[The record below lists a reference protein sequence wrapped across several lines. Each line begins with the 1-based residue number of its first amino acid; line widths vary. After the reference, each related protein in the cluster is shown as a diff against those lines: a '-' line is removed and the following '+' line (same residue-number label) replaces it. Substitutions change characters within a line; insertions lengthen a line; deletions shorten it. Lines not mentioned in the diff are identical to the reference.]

1 MRKNG
6 IVHITSAP
14 YHPASNG
21 LGERA
26 VQTVKSGIIKTAGDN
41 TEVNLQRFLFDYRR
55 TPQSTTGKS
64 PMEIL
69 NNRKIISAWEDLQE
83 TESNERD
90 E

>member
-6 IVHITSAP
+6 IVHVTSAP

-26 VQTVKSGIIKTAGDN
+26 VQTVQSGIIKTAGDN

-64 PMEIL
+64 PMNIF
-69 NNRKIISAWEDLQE
+69 NNRKMRSAGEESQE
-83 TESNERD
+83 TEADERD